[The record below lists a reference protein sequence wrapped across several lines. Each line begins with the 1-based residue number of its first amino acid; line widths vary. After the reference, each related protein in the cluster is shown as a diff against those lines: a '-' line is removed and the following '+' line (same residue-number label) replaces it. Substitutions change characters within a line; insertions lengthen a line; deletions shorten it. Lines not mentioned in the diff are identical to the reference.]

1 MTARA
6 WLRLVI
12 VGGRIS
18 YRALFNWTSPL
29 MYIPTLL
36 VSPLLGT
43 LFFAYLGRYA
53 GGRDDTFYV
62 LGNGLL
68 AVAGP
73 CVFGGMMALANE
85 RRYQTLGAVLGTPA
99 PRGAILV
106 GRAVPYVGNGL
117 FTAVVVTTLAAL
129 MLRVSIRIADVP
141 GLLLAALAAAASCTA
156 FGLALGAIGMRVRDV
171 WVISNT
177 VWVSLWLVSGANV
190 ARSAL
195 PDWLEVV
202 GGLLPISHGIDAA
215 RAIAG
220 GSPAAGLIAR
230 EVALGAAWAAIATL
244 LFRTFERSGRRH
256 AALDRG

>member
-1 MTARA
+1 MRA
-6 WLRLVI
+6 WLRLCV

-18 YRALFNWTSPL
+18 YKALFNWTSPL

-36 VSPLLGT
+36 ISPLLGT

-106 GRAVPYVGNGL
+106 GRALPYVANGV
-117 FTAVVVTTLAAL
+117 FTATVVTAVACAL
-129 MLRVSIRIADVP
+129 LRVSIRLAEVP
-141 GLLLAALAAAASCTA
+141 ALLMAAVAAAAACTA

-190 ARSAL
+190 PRSSL
-195 PDWLEVV
+195 PGWLDAV
-202 GGLLPISHGIDAA
+202 GGALPISHAIDAA
-215 RAIAG
+215 RAVAHRD
-220 GSPAAGLIAR
+220 PYLGLVVR
-230 EVALGAAWAAIATL
+230 ELAVGVCWSLGAAA
-244 LFRTFERSGRRH
+244 LFRVFERSGRRH